1 MTQLELLK
9 YAYVGV
15 LETYT
20 STKKAME
27 RKGEANHPDMLN
39 RLAAIETD
47 YETIRDNLFAE
58 IEKATGQK
66 YE

>member
-27 RKGEANHPDMLN
+27 RKGEANNPD

-47 YETIRDNLFAE
+47 YEAIRDGLFAE